1 MNSTNHSHVVCPKCG
16 HQFSQPKPKKEPDV
30 DKPLHALRCVNCN
43 QPITSAPLSFCG
55 GFACE
60 RCVVAY
66 YQRQGPEVVKQ
77 ELRERRFCADRLLR
91 PRTKL

>member
-1 MNSTNHSHVVCPKCG
+1 MKLRNDSRVVCPNCG
-16 HQFSQPKPKKEPDV
+16 HEFAQPKPESEINV
-30 DKPLHALRCVNCN
+30 DKPLHALRCINCN

-60 RCVVAY
+60 PCVVAY
-66 YQRQGPEVVKQ
+66 YRRQGPDVVSQ

>member
-16 HQFSQPKPKKEPDV
+16 HQFSQPKPKREPDV
-30 DKPLHALRCVNCN
+30 DKPLHALRCINCS

-60 RCVVAY
+60 PCVIAY
-66 YQRQGPEVVKQ
+66 YQQHSPDVVKR
-77 ELRERRFCADRLLR
+77 ELRERRFCAARLLR
-91 PRTKL
+91 PRREL

>member
-1 MNSTNHSHVVCPKCG
+1 MNSKNHSQIICPECG
-16 HQFSQPKPKKEPDV
+16 HQIFAAKAKRELAE
-30 DKPLHALRCVNCN
+30 DKPLHALRCINCN

-60 RCVVAY
+60 PCVIAY
-66 YQRQGPEVVKQ
+66 YQQQGLDVMKQ

-91 PRTKL
+91 PRTKP